1 MPPSSMSVTD
11 RSAPSPARLRASALV
26 AAMALGSVVMW
37 VAIPAAWIL
46 LAAQVS
52 ETRPTLMPLLMIFAG
67 TPLTML
73 PAAKLLGV
81 LDRRHQELAG
91 TVDDRRRHEPWHRSM
106 RDEDDGGAPRSVLAV
121 VMVSSVAVAFAALG
135 VWFFLF
141 AGSSL
146 PSA

>member
-1 MPPSSMSVTD
+1 MPADSITMTDHRPHSSSRTL
-11 RSAPSPARLRASALV
+11 AAGLV

-37 VAIPAAWIL
+37 VAVPAAWVL

-52 ETRPTLMPLLMIFAG
+52 ETRPTLMPLMMIFIGA
-67 TPLTML
+67 PLTML

-81 LDRRHQELAG
+81 LDRRHQEVTG
-91 TVDDRRRHEPWHRSM
+91 TLDERRRHAPWNTSM
-106 RDEDDGGAPRSVLAV
+106 RDSGDEGPRSVLAV
-121 VMVSSVAVAFAALG
+121 VMVTSVALAFVALG